1 MMAIVR
7 ALICAALVAFAA
19 PASAQQW
26 PTRPI
31 RLICS
36 TSPGQAPDIV
46 ARLFAERA
54 SHTLGQQMYVENL
67 PAASGLLGAQT
78 AARAA
83 PDGYTLFLGPATVM
97 ALNMHTFKSL
107 PYDPVRDFTPV
118 GIVNDS
124 GPYVFAVNP
133 AVPAKNLGELIAYAK
148 ANPGKL
154 TYGVATS
161 GAFGPLI
168 GQLFAKRAG
177 IDIVQIPYSVNAQAI
192 SDTVAGTIQMML
204 TAIPSIE
211 GNLRSGKLRA
221 LAVTSARRLP
231 SHNDIQAV
239 GETLPGFV
247 VDGWFVVVAP
257 AGTPADIVMRLNR
270 EIEAFDKDPE
280 VLTRFATLGMGISRP
295 LSPQETGEFIRAEQ
309 DHWGRIVNEL
319 GLKPQ

>member
-1 MMAIVR
+1 MKAIVR
-7 ALICAALVAFAA
+7 GLICAALAIGIA
-19 PASAQQW
+19 PAFAQQW

-46 ARLFAERA
+46 ARLFAERV

-83 PDGYTLFLGPATVM
+83 PDGYTFFLGPATVM

-133 AVPAKNLGELIAYAK
+133 EVPAKNLGELIAYAK

-192 SDTVAGTIQMML
+192 SETVAGTIQMML
-204 TAIPSIE
+204 TATPSIE

-221 LAVTSARRLP
+221 LAVTSAQRMP
-231 SHNDIQAV
+231 GHNDIPAAS
-239 GETLPGFV
+239 ETLPGFV
-247 VDGWFVVVAP
+247 IDGWFVVVAP
-257 AGTPADIVMRLNR
+257 AGTPADIVTRLNR

-280 VLTRFATLGMGISRP
+280 VLNRFATLGMGISRAR
-295 LSPQETGEFIRAEQ
+295 SPQETGEFIRAEQ
-309 DHWGRIVNEL
+309 EHWGRIVKEL

>member
-1 MMAIVR
+1 MALYR
-7 ALICAALVAFAA
+7 ARICAALAIV
-19 PASAQQW
+19 PASAFAQQW
-26 PTRPI
+26 PTKAI

-46 ARLFAERA
+46 ARLFAERV

-83 PDGYTLFLGPATVM
+83 PDGYTFFLGPATVM

-177 IDIVQIPYSVNAQAI
+177 IEIVQVPYSVNAQAI
-192 SDTVAGTIQMML
+192 ADTVAGTIQMML
-204 TAIPSIE
+204 AATPSIE

-221 LAVTSARRLP
+221 LAVTSARRVP
-231 SHNDIQAV
+231 GHDDIPAAS
-239 GETLPGFV
+239 ETLPGFDI
-247 VDGWFVVVAP
+247 DGWFVVVAP
-257 AGTPADIVMRLNR
+257 TGTPPDIVTRLNR
-270 EIEAFDKDPE
+270 EIKAFDKDPE
-280 VLTRFATLGMGISRP
+280 VLARFATLGMGISHA
-295 LSPQETGEFIRAEQ
+295 LSPQATGDFIHGEQ
-309 DHWGRIVNEL
+309 ERWGKIVQEL
-319 GLKPQ
+319 DIKPQ

>member
-1 MMAIVR
+1 MKAIVR
-7 ALICAALVAFAA
+7 GLICAALAIGIA
-19 PASAQQW
+19 PAQAQQW

-46 ARLFAERA
+46 ARLFAERV
-54 SHTLGQQMYVENL
+54 SHTLGQQVYVENL

-97 ALNMHTFKSL
+97 ALNMHTFRSL

-133 AVPAKNLGELIAYAK
+133 EVPAKNLSELIGYAK

-177 IDIVQIPYSVNAQAI
+177 IDIVQVPYSVNAQAI

-204 TAIPSIE
+204 TATPSIE

-221 LAVTSARRLP
+221 LAVTSAQRVP
-231 SHNDIQAV
+231 SHNDIPAV
-239 GETLPGFV
+239 SETLPGFV
-247 VDGWFVVVAP
+247 IDGWFVVVAP
-257 AGTPADIVMRLNR
+257 ARTPSDIVARLNR

-280 VLTRFATLGMGISRP
+280 VLTRFATLGMGISQA
-295 LSPQETGEFIRAEQ
+295 LSPQATGEFIRAQQ
-309 DHWGRIVNEL
+309 DHWGRIVKEL
-319 GLKPQ
+319 GLTPQ

>member
-1 MMAIVR
+1 MKAIVR
-7 ALICAALVAFAA
+7 GLICAVLAIGIA
-19 PASAQQW
+19 PALAQQW

-46 ARLFAERA
+46 ARLFAERV
-54 SHTLGQQMYVENL
+54 SHTLGQQVYVENL

-133 AVPAKNLGELIAYAK
+133 EVPAKNLGELIAYAK

-177 IDIVQIPYSVNAQAI
+177 IDIVQVPYSVNAQAI

-204 TAIPSIE
+204 TATPSIE

-221 LAVTSARRLP
+221 LAVTSAQRMP
-231 SHNDIQAV
+231 SHNDIPAAS
-239 GETLPGFV
+239 ETLPGFV
-247 VDGWFVVVAP
+247 IDGWFVVVAP
-257 AGTPADIVMRLNR
+257 ARTPADIVMRLNR

-280 VLTRFATLGMGISRP
+280 VLTRFATLGMGISQA
-295 LSPQETGEFIRAEQ
+295 LSPQATGEFIRAEQ
-309 DHWGRIVNEL
+309 DHWGRIVKEL